1 MGGLTSPPIPSIVW
15 KSTTPPPM
23 AHTDSILAMYFQSNT
38 LDRQSGRDWYTNA
51 NQICVDLGIK
61 YNVSID
67 IVAGV
72 IAALSPNNKWQSN
85 ILDAEIMIRAWAADV
100 DYNDVKV
107 ATYTINKYKAATI
120 LDCELNRDQIVKV
133 LRGNKVIAFFLCI
146 ASNGIS
152 DTPCIDGH
160 AYNVWNGT
168 VSNLKEVP
176 KLSDKTFRTI
186 QDAYRDAAIVITNVT
201 GCYHSAAQVQA
212 ITWVAYRRLYKGV
225 TV

>member
-1 MGGLTSPPIPSIVW
+1 
-15 KSTTPPPM
+15 M
-23 AHTDSILAMYFQSNT
+23 AHTDSILAMYFQSNA
-38 LDRQSGRDWYTNA
+38 LDRQSGRDWYNNA
-51 NQICVDLGIK
+51 HQICVDLGIK

-85 ILDAEIMIRAWAADV
+85 IVDAEIMIRAWAADV

-212 ITWVAYRRLYKGV
+212 ITWVAYRRLYKGM

>member
-1 MGGLTSPPIPSIVW
+1 
-15 KSTTPPPM
+15 M
-23 AHTDSILAMYFQSNT
+23 AHTDSILAMYFQSNA
-38 LDRQSGRDWYTNA
+38 LDRQSGRDWYNNA
-51 NQICVDLGIK
+51 HQICVDLGIK

-85 ILDAEIMIRAWAADV
+85 IVDAEIMIRAWAADV